1 MAGGKETPRQK
12 LIGLMYLVLTALL
25 ALNVSKQILDA
36 FVAIEENIQKGSVTQ
51 YERGEAAKQDLITEL
66 KTTLDDEAGRAKIAK
81 IKKYLNLIELIDKET
96 GEFIFLVDEIKKEL
110 IGTVEGK
117 EKLKVVKDKDI
128 ETIIWRDYDKSKPL
142 LPVKFNLMA
151 IEKKD
156 EFDVPMHHLVGKDIK
171 NVTAKEGLKLWKE
184 YNDLRNFI
192 VNTAGTYTEGSGK
205 KWSLKIG
212 QGDTKKISSF
222 TDFQSMEKLIRESFK
237 KYNVNPDDTEAL
249 VLIFQEMTKKEKADH
264 GDKKNLTKNVHWLG
278 RTFDHSPLV
287 GALASLSSLQNEALS
302 ARAKAVNLLKAK
314 ISTGE
319 YSFNKIKELVSGPG
333 VATAGDD
340 IELFVTMAAY
350 DSDKN
355 PIVKSNTGTIETKD
369 GIAKIKARASGSN
382 MKFSGTV
389 QTFTKNGTPTKA
401 YPWEWEVQIAK
412 PQGSISS
419 PELAVIYQDYE
430 NVVVPSAAG
439 YTSTVL
445 TANGVN
451 VPLKTMN
458 VKGSSYSAGV
468 YKTSQ
473 DRGEVKFAVYGVTG
487 SKRTKL
493 NEVTYRVRP
502 FPKADVTTTN
512 LKKGQGGLVSVA
524 LPDGVP
530 LTASFVIESWELTD
544 GMNNSKGT
552 GKVIPGSNPVLS
564 RAKIGQQLILTV
576 KYKRVG
582 SAKTI
587 TRSTPITVN

>member
-156 EFDVPMHHLVGKDIK
+156 EFDVPMHHLVGKDIN
-171 NVTAKEGLKLWKE
+171 NVTAKEGLKLWQE

-212 QGDTKKISSF
+212 KEDTKKISSF

-237 KYNVNPDDTEAL
+237 KYNVNPDDVEAL

-287 GALASLSSLQNEALS
+287 GAIASLSSLQNEALS

-419 PELAVIYQDYE
+419 PELAVIYQDYD

-445 TANGVN
+445 MANGAT
-451 VPLKTMN
+451 VPLKTIN
-458 VKGSSYSAGV
+458 VKGSSYTAGV

>member
-12 LIGLMYLVLTALL
+12 MIGLMYLVLTALL

-51 YERGEAAKQDLITEL
+51 YERGEASKQDLIREL
-66 KTTLDDEAGRAKIAK
+66 KTTIDDEAGRAKIAK
-81 IKKYLNLIELIDKET
+81 IKKYLSLIELIDKET
-96 GEFIFLVDEIKKEL
+96 GDFIFLVDEIKKDL

-171 NVTAKEGLKLWKE
+171 NVTAKDGLKLWKE

-212 QGDTKKISSF
+212 KEDTKKISSF

-237 KYNVNPDDTEAL
+237 KYNVNPDDMEAL

-287 GALASLSSLQNEALS
+287 GAIASLSSLQNEALS
-302 ARAKAVNLLKAK
+302 ARAKAVNLLKSK

-419 PELAVIYQDYE
+419 PELAVIYQDYD
-430 NVVVPSAAG
+430 NVIVPSAAG

-458 VKGSSYSAGV
+458 VKGSSYTAGV
-468 YKTSQ
+468 FKTSQ

-493 NEVTYRVRP
+493 NEVTYRIRP

>member
-12 LIGLMYLVLTALL
+12 MIGLMYLVLTALL

-66 KTTLDDEAGRAKIAK
+66 KTTTNDEIGRAKILK
-81 IKKYLNLIELIDKET
+81 IKKYLALIEKIDAET
-96 GEFIFLVDEIKKEL
+96 GKFVFLVDKIKKDL
-110 IGTVEGK
+110 IKEVEGPESIK
-117 EKLKVVKDKDI
+117 KVKDKDI

-156 EFDVPMHHLVGKDIK
+156 EFDVPMHHLVGEDITK
-171 NVTAKEGLKLWKE
+171 VTAKEGLTLWNE
-184 YNDLRNFI
+184 YNNLRNFI
-192 VNTAGTYTEGSGK
+192 VNTAATYTEGSGK

-212 QGDTKKISSF
+212 TADAKKIGTF
-222 TDFQSMEKLIRESFK
+222 TDFQSMEKLIRSSFK
-237 KYNVNPDDTEAL
+237 KYNVNPDDLEAL
-249 VLIFQEMTKKEKADH
+249 VLIFQEMTKKELADH

-302 ARAKAVNLLKAK
+302 ARAKAVNLLKSK
-314 ISTGE
+314 ISVGE

-333 VATAGDD
+333 VATAGDE

-355 PIVKSNTGTIETKD
+355 PVVKSNIGTIETKD
-369 GIAKIKARASGSN
+369 GIAKIKARAAGGS

-401 YPWEWEVQIAK
+401 FPWEWEVQIAK

-419 PELAVIYQDYE
+419 PELAVIYQDYD
-430 NVVVPSAAG
+430 NIVVPSAAG
-439 YTSTVL
+439 FASTQL
-445 TANGVN
+445 TANGSV
-451 VPLKTMN
+451 VPLKTVN
-458 VKGSSYSAGV
+458 VAGGTYNGGV
-468 YKTSQ
+468 YRTSQ
-473 DRGEVKFAVYGVTG
+473 DKGTVEFRVYGVTG
-487 SKRTKL
+487 GKKKELSK
-493 NEVTYRVRP
+493 VTYRVRP

-524 LPDGVP
+524 LPEGVP
-530 LTASFVIESWELTD
+530 LVASFNIESWELTD
-544 GMNNSKGT
+544 GMNNTRGT

-564 RAKIGQQLILTV
+564 KAKIGQQLILTV

-587 TRSTPITVN
+587 TRSTSVTVN